1 VFDSKSFRQI
11 FIGSCPIQSHRDS
24 YRLLIP
30 DYLYGE
36 IFLEFLLTFI
46 LTLFADWLVV
56 DDGSFAVIVTLF
68 IFSLREFIFSR
79 SVPLGDFLV
88 VVLLPS

>member
-1 VFDSKSFRQI
+1 
-11 FIGSCPIQSHRDS
+11 
-24 YRLLIP
+24 
-30 DYLYGE
+30 
-36 IFLEFLLTFI
+36 LEFLLTFI